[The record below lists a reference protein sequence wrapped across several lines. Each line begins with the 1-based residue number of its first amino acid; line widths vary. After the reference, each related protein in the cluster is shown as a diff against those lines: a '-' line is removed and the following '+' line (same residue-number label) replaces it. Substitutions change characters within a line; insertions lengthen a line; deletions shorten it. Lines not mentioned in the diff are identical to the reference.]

1 MRRTAVATFGLL
13 LAVAVPAGSASA
25 QAAGAAPASTAAQA
39 TTSPAQ
45 VHLGHLTQ
53 RFVTVPNGQGL
64 VTVAMA
70 DARVAIQHAGLGAQN
85 PNDLA
90 AMKTHANHIIH
101 ALDPRRIAEG
111 PGSGFGVFTA
121 AEQIG
126 RHAELAGRAQGS
138 NQQMTTHSTHVAASA
153 ANTRRRADQIV
164 ALAQT
169 IAEHVDKPEDAA
181 KLFADIKRLSD
192 QLLTGV
198 DANNDGQVGWQQG
211 EGGLNVVEQH
221 VNFMRQAASGS

>member
-13 LAVAVPAGSASA
+13 LAVAVSSSSASA
-25 QAAGAAPASTAAQA
+25 QAAPASTAAQA

-45 VHLGHLTQ
+45 IHLGHLTQ

-64 VTVAMA
+64 VPIALA

-101 ALDPRRIAEG
+101 ALDPRRVQQG
-111 PGSGFGVFTA
+111 PGSGFGVLAA

-126 RHAELAGRAQGS
+126 RHAELAGRAQGT

-153 ANTRRRADQIV
+153 ANTRRRTDQIV
-164 ALAQT
+164 ALCQLV
-169 IAEHVDKPEDAA
+169 AEHVDNAADAA
-181 KLFADIKRLSD
+181 KLYADIKRLSD

-198 DANNDGQVGWQQG
+198 DANGDGQVGWQQG
-211 EGGLNVVEQH
+211 EGGLNIVEQH
-221 VNFMRQAASGS
+221 VNFMRQAAGS

>member
-13 LAVAVPAGSASA
+13 LAAAVQAGSASA
-25 QAAGAAPASTAAQA
+25 QAAASTAQA
-39 TTSPAQ
+39 GTSPAQ
-45 VHLGHLTQ
+45 VHLGHLTT

-64 VTVAMA
+64 VTVAVA
-70 DARVAIQHAGLGAQN
+70 DARVAIQHANLGAQN

-101 ALDPRRIAEG
+101 ALDPRRIAQG

-121 AEQIG
+121 AEQIA
-126 RHAELAGRAQGS
+126 RHAELAGRATGS
-138 NQQMTTHSTHVAASA
+138 NQQVTTHSTHVAASA
-153 ANTRRRADQIV
+153 RNTRRRADQIV

-169 IAEHVDKPEDAA
+169 IADHVDNPQDAA
-181 KLFADIKRLSD
+181 KLFADIQRLSN

-198 DANNDGQVGWQQG
+198 DANNDGQVGWQEG
-211 EGGLNVVEQH
+211 EGGLNIVEQH
-221 VNFMRQAASGS
+221 VGFMRTAASGS

>member
-13 LAVAVPAGSASA
+13 LAVGAQAGSASA
-25 QAAGAAPASTAAQA
+25 QAAPASTAQA
-39 TTSPAQ
+39 TTTPAQ

-53 RFVTVPNGQGL
+53 RFVTVPNNQGL
-64 VTVAMA
+64 VTVAVA
-70 DARVAIQHAGLGAQN
+70 DAKVAIQHAGLGAQN

-90 AMKTHANHIIH
+90 AMKLHAQHIIN
-101 ALDPRRIAEG
+101 ALDPRRVAQG
-111 PGSGFGVFTA
+111 PGSGFGVYGA
-121 AEQIG
+121 ADQIA

-153 ANTRRRADQIV
+153 RNTRRRADQIV

-169 IAEHVDKPEDAA
+169 VDQVDNPQDAA
-181 KLFADIKRLSD
+181 KLYVDIKRLAD

-198 DANNDGQVGWQQG
+198 DANGDGQVGWQEG
-211 EGGLNVVEQH
+211 EGGLNIVEQH
-221 VNFMRQAASGS
+221 VGFMRQAASGS